1 MNTRVSKVFCQKE
14 TIPAFLGQKSANP
27 GRFIPQGAGR
37 NPALRDSVSLG
48 NFVLGEFLDGDGGD
62 DEEGYVHGSI
72 RAMVYSYVLR
82 QGIPMSCNHTLSAR
96 LCQPDCVSP
105 TGK

>member
-1 MNTRVSKVFCQKE
+1 MGCGAGVGALGFGGEGCF
-14 TIPAFLGQKSANP
+14 AFLFKPCDEFGNP
-27 GRFIPQGAGR
+27 T
-37 NPALRDSVSLG
+37 LRDSVSPG

-62 DEEGYVHGSI
+62 DEAGFVHGSI